1 MKMLKGI
8 LLNNLSI
15 KTISLALALF
25 TWSYIGGQLY
35 RESISRDTEAT
46 SLIKVSGE
54 KFIVK
59 TLPIYVNIE
68 GEPLPGYRIALDK
81 IIISPSHSVVAGP
94 PEIIKDLSYIS
105 TVPIVVQGKNNTV
118 KQDVGINQ
126 VPDCKIGYEGTVRVS
141 IPIKKI
147 KRR

>member
-1 MKMLKGI
+1 MKMLRAI
-8 LLNNLSI
+8 LLNNFSI
-15 KTISLALALF
+15 KVISLALALF

-35 RESISRDTEAT
+35 RESLSKDTEAA

-59 TLPIYVNIE
+59 SLPIYVNIE
-68 GEPLPGYRIALDK
+68 GEPSPGYRIILDN
-81 IIISPSHSVVAGP
+81 ITISPSRSVVAGP
-94 PEIIKDLSYIS
+94 PEIIKDLLYIS
-105 TVPIVVQGKNNTV
+105 TAPVAVSGKAGTV
-118 KQDVGINQ
+118 KQDVNITQ
-126 VPDCKIGYEGTVRVS
+126 VQGCKIGYEGMARVI

>member
-1 MKMLKGI
+1 MKFIKNI

-15 KTISLALALF
+15 KFISMILALL

-35 RESISRDTEAT
+35 RESVEKESEAP
-46 SLIKVSGE
+46 SVIKVTGE

-68 GEPLPGYRIALDK
+68 GEPTKGYRIVLGK
-81 IIISPSHSVVAGP
+81 IEIKPSHSVVAGP
-94 PEIIKDLSYIS
+94 PDIIKDLSYLL
-105 TVPIVVQGKNNTV
+105 TVPIAVEAKTSTV
-118 KQDVGINQ
+118 KESVSLTSIPG
-126 VPDCKIGYEGTVRVS
+126 CKIGYEGLVKIV
-141 IPIKKI
+141 IPIQRE

>member
-15 KTISLALALF
+15 KAISLALALF

-54 KFIVK
+54 KLIVK

-68 GEPLPGYRIALDK
+68 GEPSQGYRIALDK
-81 IIISPSHSVVAGP
+81 IVISPAHSVIAGP
-94 PEIIKDLSYIS
+94 PEVIKDLLYIS

-118 KQDVGINQ
+118 KQDVSINQ
-126 VPDCKIGYEGTVRVS
+126 VPDCKIGYEGTVRVI

-147 KRR
+147 KRK

>member
-15 KTISLALALF
+15 KAISLALALF

-54 KFIVK
+54 KLIVK

-81 IIISPSHSVVAGP
+81 ITISPSHSVVAGP
-94 PEIIKDLSYIS
+94 PEIIKDLLYIS

-118 KQDVGINQ
+118 KQDVSINQ
-126 VPDCKIGYEGTVRVS
+126 VPDCKIGYEGTVRVI

-147 KRR
+147 KRK